1 MITLADGQKEG
12 DEDKGEG
19 WIWVRMMRHAEPD
32 VVFQNDS
39 KKNQQRQWKRCFATW
54 P

>member
-1 MITLADGQKEG
+1 MNSFPPHMITLADGQKEG

-32 VVFQNDS
+32 VVFQND
-39 KKNQQRQWKRCFATW
+39 
-54 P
+54 